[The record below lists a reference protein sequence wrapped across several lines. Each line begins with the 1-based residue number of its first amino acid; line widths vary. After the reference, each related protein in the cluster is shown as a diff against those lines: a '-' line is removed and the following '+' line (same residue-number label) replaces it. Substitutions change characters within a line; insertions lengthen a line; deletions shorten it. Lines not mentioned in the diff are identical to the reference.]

1 MAVVDGAPRKLEDRV
16 GRLALGAI
24 FAFVA
29 ATEASGGPDH
39 FLVAGFFSSA
49 ALWLLRPNPDRTRRI
64 IDIAIDF
71 CAVGVF
77 AYLCERSGVLWR
89 EPQNFREIFAFSPV
103 GAATATALYVI
114 GIATIRGRND
124 LAMRAGLFLTPFMFS
139 LTMALGSPPVDQ
151 LGGILLFGWDAP
163 QYIKTIAG
171 RTFVLFLLNEAVVVG
186 APVALGRFLPRE
198 WRPHGILF
206 ISALAAAVTPIV
218 ASLASSRGL
227 AFLPPPFA
235 QIAATAAAALAQA
248 GLWGET
254 YLVTQSLAGLLRA
267 TPSLSVIVFND
278 WKTGAGK
285 GAVYGLAYMG
295 LLLFIGLFA
304 SWPPAMALIKA
315 SGVFG
320 GALIGA
326 VAFPLV
332 RTVVESTDSTPP
344 FFGRLIQE
352 YLRVSNYLRGVVAGV
367 AVALSIAFGVP
378 AMDGWTRFLIG
389 AAIGAIVYAG
399 VDAAL
404 DFVALTQDKR
414 EHLRSWRVYTL
425 GVLLGGFVAGAT
437 CWYLD
442 TGQVETIVNKFFA
455 YIALNYPSDGR
466 PVTPYVIRPLFSKWG
481 ATHLGYVDGGV
492 RLFYDESLSGVIQ
505 WVFAAPLFSINLFF
519 LTALVQR
526 SLSPLKQL
534 ASWQGLDMLIENA
547 VRVLRWGL
555 WMAPVIYSF
564 LKASPDPTWYN
575 QDGLIRTGVA
585 AWLNHLLPPGDFR
598 AWSLDIFT
606 ALLAYD
612 AVRVLIWFDHMGL
625 RVATLVNLSF
635 VGGDVLDEKA
645 ASFLGKA
652 QRSRAIP
659 EGIRRFGT
667 WAPLLLPFYIP
678 RGAEWDTAWNTAE
691 QMSGARPPAYSYLFG
706 GYMAY
711 AAALAFALVIY
722 LLIQLARA
730 GKLPLEGITGKGGV
744 PGSQPIRLTNGLM
757 TSEWFEDSQGAIRI
771 EGVARGGP
779 PIDLTR
785 RPDDHA
791 HPRGRFLYLRE
802 DGGELWSLGAAPT
815 GGVCKNVSLES
826 EESIRLCFI
835 SEQNGFRA
843 EARVAL
849 AHDEAVEV
857 MRLKISNLEQRPR
870 VLRLASLREWVLNE
884 TGVEQRD
891 AAYNAIHIGTWFV
904 GSLNAIIAQNRLLKG
919 GARRQSE
926 RRMSPEVGFHAI
938 GGGANAKI
946 AILGYEDV
954 KSRFYGMGSTRA
966 PDSLLGRGAPPR
978 DPADEGL
985 LYGFEPC
992 ASLQVEVEFA
1002 PGADVELV
1010 IVDGWAHDVYEATR
1024 IIARCLELHAE
1035 PTAISS
1041 ALTSRRS
1048 LIAPP
1053 APARPRYEF
1062 APDGRALKLAP
1073 GTPRPF
1079 AHVIANSLGH
1089 GSVLTNDGDIFSFAG
1104 NSRLNSLT
1112 PFRMGEG
1119 RMAPSG
1125 QAIYVY
1131 DLAREEAHSPTFL
1144 PLRRRDAK
1152 YEVDYRPG
1160 SVVYKSHSD
1169 GLDLELSVFVS
1180 PHHPVQYRLLR
1191 VVNASDHERLL
1202 QIVPAMEIVLAE
1214 NPNDSL
1220 GSIQARRA
1228 EDLRALYFRN
1238 PRNNFVEGWAFVSTS
1253 LKAEFAETSRRRFLG
1268 HESRDPALPYMV
1280 EHGHPDAG
1288 APEHERKVA
1297 SFCGSIDVQPGQEA
1311 LIAIAMGQ
1319 CPTFEEAETLAALSA
1334 SVTHARAALDES
1346 TRFWD
1351 AQLSVLRIKTNRPD
1365 FDRMVNDWLPYQLLA
1380 SRLWGRTGPAQR
1392 SGATGYRDQ
1401 LQDVLPL
1408 IHLAPQLSRAQILLH
1423 AAHQYIEGDA
1433 VKWWHRAPNGGTGL
1447 ADRTHSSDPHL
1458 WLPYLTV
1465 RYVNGTGDQS
1475 ILDCVEPFLEAGL
1488 VPRDREGEATVPLQS
1503 RDKDT
1508 LLGHCARAI
1517 DYSLDRFG
1525 EHGLPLIGSGDW
1537 DDGMNMIGPEGRGES
1552 VWLGFFLHGILLD
1565 MAPLFEARGDEARAK
1580 RYREEAEKLR
1590 KALDTCWR
1598 GNRYLRAYADDGSE
1612 LSPMSA
1618 MVSSWPVLSGA
1629 VDAARGKETIYNA
1642 LAELGRPN
1650 RILLVTPA
1658 YTEESRPYPG
1668 RSAEYPPGVRENGGQ
1683 YSHGVSWFVD
1693 ALTKLAVEANARG
1706 DDAEAARLFTR
1717 AFESWIAI
1725 SPISKVTTL
1734 ADADIYG
1741 MPPHQQPADVYE
1753 GEGYEGRGGWSW
1765 YSGAAARMLS
1775 AAYAVLGLEMREGK
1789 LVLRPDSF
1797 QPKGELQLTEVLY
1810 RGELFTAHTKAGAT
1824 KPKRSRNSK
1833 TTV

>member
-1 MAVVDGAPRKLEDRV
+1 MAVVDGERQELGARFERI
-16 GRLALGAI
+16 ALGGI
-24 FAFVA
+24 FAVVA
-29 ATEASGGPDH
+29 GTEASGGPDH
-39 FLVAGFFSSA
+39 VVVAGFFAAA
-49 ALWLLRPNPDRTRRI
+49 ALWLLRANSDRSRQI
-64 IDIAIDF
+64 LDAAIDF
-71 CAVGVF
+71 CAAGVF
-77 AYLCERSGVLWR
+77 AFLCNRSGVLWR
-89 EPQNFREIFAFSPV
+89 EPQIFEEIFAFSPV
-103 GAATATALYVI
+103 GTAMATELYVI
-114 GIATIRGRND
+114 GVAAIRGRND
-124 LAMRAGLFLTPFMFS
+124 LAMRAGLFLLPFIFS
-139 LTMALGSPPVDQ
+139 LILALGSPPVDQ
-151 LGGILLFGWDAP
+151 LGGVLLLGFDAP
-163 QYIKTIAG
+163 RHIQSIAG
-171 RTFVLFLLNEAVVVG
+171 RAFVLLLLNEAVVVG
-186 APVALGRFLPRE
+186 APIALGRFLPRE

-206 ISALAAAVTPIV
+206 IAALGAAVTPVI
-218 ASLASSRGL
+218 ASWSSAREV

-235 QIAATAAAALAQA
+235 QIVATAAAALSQA

-267 TPSLSVIVFND
+267 TPSLSVIVFSD

-285 GAVYGLAYMG
+285 GAVYGLVYMG
-295 LLLFIGLFA
+295 VLLFVGLFA
-304 SWPPAMALIKA
+304 SWPPTAALVST
-315 SGVFG
+315 SGALG
-320 GALIGA
+320 AALIGA
-326 VAFPLV
+326 VAYPLV
-332 RTVVESTDSTPP
+332 RTIVESTDSTPP
-344 FFGRLIQE
+344 FFARLEQE
-352 YLRVSNYLRGVVAGV
+352 YLRVSNYPRGVVAGA
-367 AVALSIAFGVP
+367 AVGLAIAFGVP
-378 AMDGWTRFLIG
+378 AMGGWPRFLIG
-389 AAIGAIVYAG
+389 AAAGALTYAG
-399 VDAAL
+399 VDAAM
-404 DFVALTQDKR
+404 DFAALNQGRR
-414 EHLRSWRVYTL
+414 EHFRSWRVYAL
-425 GVLLGGFVAGAT
+425 GGLLGGFVGGAA

-481 ATHLGYVDGGV
+481 ATDLGYVDGGV

-526 SLSPLKQL
+526 SLAPLKQL
-534 ASWQGLDMLIENA
+534 ASWDGLDMLIDNA

-585 AWLNHLLPPGDFR
+585 AWLNHVLPPGEFR

-612 AVRVLIWFDHMGL
+612 VIRVLIWFDHMGL

-635 VGGDVLDEKA
+635 VGGDVVDEKA
-645 ASFLGKA
+645 AAFLGKA
-652 QRSRAIP
+652 QKSRAIP

-678 RGAEWDTAWNTAE
+678 RGAEWDRAWSAAE
-691 QMSGARPPAYSYLFG
+691 QMSGVRPPAYTYLFG
-706 GYMAY
+706 GYMLY
-711 AAALAFALVIY
+711 AGVLAFALVVY

-744 PGSQPIRLTNGLM
+744 PGSQPMRLTNGLL

-771 EGVARGGP
+771 EGVTRGGP

-815 GGVCKNVSLES
+815 GAVCKCVSLEC
-826 EESIRLCFI
+826 EESIRLYYS
-835 SEQNGFRA
+835 SEQNGFKA
-843 EARVAL
+843 DARVAL

-857 MRLKISNLEQRPR
+857 MRLRLTNLEQRPR
-870 VLRLASLREWVLNE
+870 TLRLASLREWVLNE

-891 AAYNAIHIGTWFV
+891 AAYNAIHIGTWFI

-938 GGGANAKI
+938 GAAPGVKVSFI
-946 AILGYEDV
+946 GYEDV

-966 PDSLLGRGAPPR
+966 PDSLLGIGAPPR

-1002 PGADVELV
+1002 PGGCVELIV
-1010 IVDGWAHDVYEATR
+1010 VDGWAHDINEATR
-1024 IIARCLELHAE
+1024 IIARNLQIESKPE
-1035 PTAISS
+1035 AIAN
-1041 ALTSRRS
+1041 ALARRRS
-1048 LIAPP
+1048 LIAPQT
-1053 APARPRYEF
+1053 PARPRYEF
-1062 APDGRALKLAP
+1062 SPDGRSLKVAQ

-1089 GSVLTNDGDIFSFAG
+1089 GAVLTNDGDIFSFAG

-1119 RMAPSG
+1119 RMAPAG
-1125 QAIYVY
+1125 EAIYVY
-1131 DLAREEAHSPTFL
+1131 DLAREEAYSPTFL

-1152 YEVDYRPG
+1152 YEVEYRPG
-1160 SVVYKSHSD
+1160 AVIYKGHS
-1169 GLDLELSVFVS
+1169 GELDLELSVFVA
-1180 PHHPVQYRLLR
+1180 PRQPVQYKLLR
-1191 VVNASDHERLL
+1191 IVNKSDHERLL

-1214 NPNDSL
+1214 NPSDSL
-1220 GSIQARRA
+1220 GAIEARTA
-1228 EDLRALYFRN
+1228 EDQRALYFRN
-1238 PRNNFVEGWAFVSTS
+1238 PRNNFVHGWAFVSTS
-1253 LKAEFAETSRRRFLG
+1253 LKAEFAESSRRRFLG

-1297 SFCGSIDVQPGQEA
+1297 SFCGSVDVPPGREA
-1311 LIAIAMGQ
+1311 FIVVAMGQ
-1319 CPTFEEAETLAALSA
+1319 TPTLEEAEDLATLSA
-1334 SVTHARAALDES
+1334 NPTHARAAFEECA
-1346 TRFWD
+1346 RFWD
-1351 AQLSVLRIKTNRPD
+1351 EQLSVLRIKTNRPD
-1365 FDRMVNDWLPYQLLA
+1365 FDRLVNDWLPYQLLA

-1408 IHLAPQLSRAQILLH
+1408 IHLAPELSRAQILLH
-1423 AAHQYIEGDA
+1423 AAHQFIEGDA
-1433 VKWWHRAPNGGTGL
+1433 VKWWHRAPDGGTGL

-1465 RYVNGTGDQS
+1465 RYVNGTGDRS

-1488 VPRDREGEATVPLQS
+1488 VPTDREGEASVPLRS

-1517 DYSLDRFG
+1517 DYTLNRFG
-1525 EHGLPLIGSGDW
+1525 AHGLPLIGSGDW
-1537 DDGMNMIGPEGRGES
+1537 DDGMSLIGSEGRGES

-1565 MAPLFEARGDEARAK
+1565 FAPLFEARGDAARAA
-1580 RYREEAEKLR
+1580 RYRERAERLR
-1590 KALDTCWR
+1590 NALELCWR
-1598 GNRYLRAYADDGSE
+1598 GDRYLRAYADDGME

-1629 VDAARGKETIYNA
+1629 VDARRGKEAIENA
-1642 LAELGRPN
+1642 LAKLGRPD
-1650 RILLVTPA
+1650 RILLVTPPF
-1658 YTEESRPYPG
+1658 TEESRPYPG

-1693 ALTKLAVEANARG
+1693 ALAKLAVEANERG
-1706 DDAEAARLFTR
+1706 EREEAAQLFAR
-1717 AFESWIAI
+1717 AFDAWVAI
-1725 SPISKVTTL
+1725 SPISKLRTL
-1734 ADADIYG
+1734 EQADVYG
-1741 MPPHQQPADVYE
+1741 LPPHQQPADVYE

-1775 AAYAVLGLEMREGK
+1775 AAYALLGLEMRNGE
-1789 LVLRPDSF
+1789 LSLRADSF
-1797 QPKGELQLTEVLY
+1797 DKKGELQLTEVLY
-1810 RGELFTAHTKAGAT
+1810 RGELFTIHTNAGAT
-1824 KPKRSRNSK
+1824 KLKQNKNSPSSI
-1833 TTV
+1833 

>member
-1 MAVVDGAPRKLEDRV
+1 MAVVDGEPQGLSVRV
-16 GRLALGAI
+16 ERIALGGI
-24 FAFVA
+24 FALVA
-29 ATEASGGPDH
+29 ATEASGGADH
-39 FLVAGFFSSA
+39 FFVAGFFAAA
-49 ALWLLRPNPDRTRRI
+49 ALWLLRANPDRFRQAV
-64 IDIAIDF
+64 DVAIDF
-71 CAVGVF
+71 CAVGCF
-77 AYLCERSGVLWR
+77 AYLCNRSGVLWR
-89 EPQNFREIFAFSPV
+89 EPQTFEQIFAFSPI
-103 GAATATALYVI
+103 GAAAATELYVI
-114 GIATIRGRND
+114 GVATIRGRND
-124 LAMRAGLFLTPFMFS
+124 LSMRAGLFLTPLIFS
-139 LTMALGSPPVDQ
+139 LILALGSPPIDQ
-151 LGGILLFGWDAP
+151 LGGVLLFGAEAP
-163 QYIKTIAG
+163 QYLRSIAG
-171 RTFVLFLLNEAVVVG
+171 RAFVLFLLNEAVVVG
-186 APVALGRFLPRE
+186 APIALGRFLPRE

-206 ISALAAAVTPIV
+206 IAALAAAATPIV

-235 QIAATAAAALAQA
+235 QLGATATAAAAQA

-278 WKTGAGK
+278 WKMGAEK
-285 GAVYGLAYMG
+285 GAIYGLVYMG
-295 LLLFIGLFA
+295 LLLFVGLFA
-304 SWPPAMALIKA
+304 SWPLATTIIA
-315 SGVFG
+315 SSGAVG
-320 GALIGA
+320 AALIGA
-326 VAFPLV
+326 VAFPFL
-332 RTVVESTDSTPP
+332 RAVVESTDSTPP
-344 FFGRLIQE
+344 FFARLKQE
-352 YLRVSNYLRGVVAGV
+352 YLRISNYPRGLVAGA
-367 AVALSIAFGVP
+367 AVGFAAAYGVP

-389 AAIGAIVYAG
+389 GAIGALTYAG
-399 VDAAL
+399 VDAAM
-404 DFVALTQDKR
+404 DFAALKQGRR
-414 EHLRSWRVYTL
+414 ERLRSWRVYTL
-425 GVLLGGFVAGAT
+425 GALLGGFVAGAA

-455 YIALNYPSDGR
+455 YIALNYPADGR

-481 ATHLGYVDGGV
+481 ATDLGYVDGGV

-526 SLSPLKQL
+526 SLAPLKQL
-534 ASWQGLDMLIENA
+534 ASWEGLDMLVENA

-585 AWLNHLLPPGDFR
+585 TWLDHILPPGEFR
-598 AWSLDIFT
+598 TWSLDIFT

-635 VGGDVLDEKA
+635 VGGDVVDEKA

-652 QRSRAIP
+652 QKSRAIP

-678 RGAEWDTAWNTAE
+678 RGAEWDKAWSAAE
-691 QMSGARPPAYSYLFG
+691 RMADVRPPAYTYLVG
-706 GYMAY
+706 GYMVY
-711 AAALAFALVIY
+711 AGVLALALVVY

-744 PGSQPIRLTNGLM
+744 PGSQPMRLTNGLM

-771 EGVARGGP
+771 EGLTRGGP

-791 HPRGRFLYLRE
+791 HPRGRFFYLRE
-802 DGGELWSLGAAPT
+802 DGGELWSLGSAPT
-815 GGVCKNVSLES
+815 GAACKCISLECEGS
-826 EESIRLCFI
+826 VRLYFA

-849 AHDEAVEV
+849 ARDEAVEV
-857 MRLKISNLEQRPR
+857 MRLKLTNLEQRPR

-904 GSLNAIIAQNRLLKG
+904 SSLNAIIAQNRLLKG
-919 GARRQSE
+919 GARRQAD

-938 GGGANAKI
+938 GSGANTRI
-946 AILGYEDV
+946 SFLGYEDV
-954 KSRFYGMGSTRA
+954 KSRFYGMGSTRT
-966 PDSLLGRGAPPR
+966 PDSLLGLGASPR

-1002 PGADVELV
+1002 PGGDAELIV
-1010 IVDGWAHDVYEATR
+1010 VDGWAHDINEATR
-1024 IIARCLELHAE
+1024 IIARCLNKEADPAALA
-1035 PTAISS
+1035 S
-1041 ALTSRRS
+1041 ALARRRS
-1048 LIAPP
+1048 LIASPVP
-1053 APARPRYEF
+1053 VKPRYEF
-1062 APDGRALKLAP
+1062 SPDGRRLKLAP

-1079 AHVIANSLGH
+1079 AHVIANSLAH
-1089 GSVLTNDGDIFSFAG
+1089 GAVLTNDGDIFSFAS

-1112 PFRMGEG
+1112 PFRMGDG
-1119 RMAPSG
+1119 RMAPAG

-1131 DLAREEAHSPTFL
+1131 DLARQEAHSATFL
-1144 PLRRRDAK
+1144 PLRRRDVN
-1152 YEVDYRPG
+1152 YEVEYRPG
-1160 SVVYKSHSD
+1160 AAIYKSQCD
-1169 GLDLELSVFVS
+1169 GLDLELTVFVA
-1180 PHHPVQYRLLR
+1180 PQQPVEYKLLR
-1191 VVNASDHERLL
+1191 IVNKSDHERLL

-1214 NPNDSL
+1214 NPSDSL
-1220 GSIQARRA
+1220 GAVEA
-1228 EDLRALYFRN
+1228 KTADNLRALYFRN
-1238 PRNNFVEGWAFVSTS
+1238 PRNNFVQGWAFVSTS
-1253 LKAEFAETSRRRFLG
+1253 LKAEFAESSRRRFLG

-1297 SFCGSIDVQPGQEA
+1297 SFCGSIDVPAGREA
-1311 LIAIAMGQ
+1311 LVVVAMGQ
-1319 CPTFEEAETLAALSA
+1319 TETLSEARQLAELSA
-1334 SVTHARAALDES
+1334 NLTHARAALEES
-1346 TRFWD
+1346 ERFWD

-1365 FDRMVNDWLPYQLLA
+1365 FDRLVNDWLPYQLLA

-1408 IHLAPQLSRAQILLH
+1408 IHLAPELARAQILLH
-1423 AAHQYIEGDA
+1423 AAHQFIEGDA

-1465 RYVNGTGDQS
+1465 RYVNGTGDQA
-1475 ILDCVEPFLEAGL
+1475 ILDCVEPFLEAAL
-1488 VPRDREGEATVPLQS
+1488 VPHDREGEASVPLRS

-1517 DYSLDRFG
+1517 DYTLARFG
-1525 EHGLPLIGSGDW
+1525 AHGLPLIGSGDW
-1537 DDGMNMIGPEGRGES
+1537 DDGMNLIGPEGRGES
-1552 VWLGFFLHGILLD
+1552 VWVGFFLHGILLD
-1565 MAPLFEARGDEARAK
+1565 IAPLFEACGDAARAA

-1590 KALDTCWR
+1590 RALDACWR
-1598 GNRYLRAYADDGSE
+1598 GNRYLRAYMDDGAE

-1629 VDAARGKETIYNA
+1629 VDASRGKETIENA
-1642 LAELGRPN
+1642 LAELGRPD
-1650 RILLVTPA
+1650 RILLVTPPF
-1658 YTEESRPYPG
+1658 TENSRPYPG

-1693 ALTKLAVEANARG
+1693 ALVKLAVDANARG
-1706 DDAEAARLFTR
+1706 DAGEATQLFARAVDT
-1717 AFESWIAI
+1717 WNAI
-1725 SPISKVTTL
+1725 SPISKLTTPER
-1734 ADADIYG
+1734 ADVYG
-1741 MPPHQQPADVYE
+1741 LPPHQQPADVYE
-1753 GEGYEGRGGWSW
+1753 GEGYEGHGGWSW

-1775 AAYAVLGLEMREGK
+1775 AAYALLGLEMRNGE
-1789 LVLRPDSF
+1789 LCLRPDSF
-1797 QPKGELQLTEVLY
+1797 NAKGGLQLAEVVY
-1810 RGELFTAHTKAGAT
+1810 RGELFTARSNTDATKA
-1824 KPKRSRNSK
+1824 KRSENSESSI
-1833 TTV
+1833 